1 MIININK
8 SRSFIS
14 TINFISTIKDQTI
27 RQTISN
33 IQNTSVFCST
43 NIDNSQ
49 IILNHIMIIRSNIR
63 HSFNRIRQNNHIN
76 SLISLIVSEI
86 PLSLI
91 TSYRNCMI
99 NILTIMFS
107 TRINHQSN
115 ISTISQVSNCPN
127 TSFIIIIQTRSTIN
141 KLKVI
146 RWEKIFQSNVSCIST
161 ITGIGN
167 SNSPNSN
174 IINKILILITS
185 NIHRQINNRN
195 RINSQISCVLSSIR
209 TSNSQIISQITN
221 ILNSRIPSHIISN
234 EITIINPITNTH
246 NINIKS
252 NCSILTSSNVS
263 YKP

>member
-1 MIININK
+1 
-8 SRSFIS
+8 
-14 TINFISTIKDQTI
+14 
-27 RQTISN
+27 
-33 IQNTSVFCST
+33 
-43 NIDNSQ
+43 
-49 IILNHIMIIRSNIR
+49 MIIRSNIR

-195 RINSQISCVLSSIR
+195 RINS
-209 TSNSQIISQITN
+209 
-221 ILNSRIPSHIISN
+221 
-234 EITIINPITNTH
+234 
-246 NINIKS
+246 
-252 NCSILTSSNVS
+252 
-263 YKP
+263 